1 MKEYQLTNTTQGFIH
16 LLDTRK
22 IEYYI
27 SEGGKEK
34 GKISIW
40 LPSDEH
46 LFLLAQD
53 YEQQKDELNKL
64 FPTKGISQQ
73 LKEIWEDK

>member
-16 LLDTRK
+16 LLDTRN
-22 IEYYI
+22 IRYHI
-27 SEGGKEK
+27 SERKQEK
-34 GKISIW
+34 GIIYIW
-40 LPSDEH
+40 MPSDQD
-46 LFLLAQD
+46 LFWLAQD
-53 YEQQKDELNKL
+53 YEQQKGELNKL